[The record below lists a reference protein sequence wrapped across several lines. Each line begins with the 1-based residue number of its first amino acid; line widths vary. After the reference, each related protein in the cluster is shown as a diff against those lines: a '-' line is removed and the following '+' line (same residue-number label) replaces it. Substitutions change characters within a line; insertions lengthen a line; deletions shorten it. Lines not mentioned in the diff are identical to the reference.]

1 VDEEDITATF
11 MSDAA
16 VGAVHQ
22 AASDLLAVFQAELS
36 EASMTIELA
45 DGTEGTFNLR
55 DAGVVELVANFLL
68 NGMTPEQFLSQRE
81 PIEASYTATAKDKY
95 GVEFDLA
102 GDLVFAVEATPDKAK
117 ADFLAI
123 LEIEAGL
130 ITAADVVVDEEDI
143 TATFMS
149 DAAVGAV
156 HQAASDL
163 LAVFQAEL
171 SEASMTIELADGT
184 EGTFNLRD
192 AGVVELVANFLLNG
206 MTPEQFLSQR
216 EPIEA
221 SYTATAK
228 DKYGVEFDL
237 AGDLVFAVEATPDKA
252 KADFLAILEIE
263 AGLITAADVVV
274 DEEDITATFMSDAAV
289 GAVHQAASDLLAV
302 FQAELSE
309 ASMTIELA
317 DGTEGTFNLRD
328 AGVVELVA
336 NFLLNGMTP
345 EQFLSQREPIEAS
358 YTATAKD
365 KYGVEFD
372 LAGDLV
378 FAVEATPDKAKADLP
393 CDPGDRG
400 GPDHGG
406 RCCSG

>member
-1 VDEEDITATF
+1 
-11 MSDAA
+11 
-16 VGAVHQ
+16 
-22 AASDLLAVFQAELS
+22 
-36 EASMTIELA
+36 MTIELA
-45 DGTEGTFNLR
+45 DGTERTFDLR

-68 NGMTPEQFLSQRE
+68 DGMTPEQFLSQRD
-81 PIEASYTATAKDKY
+81 PILATYTATATDKY

-102 GDLVFAVEATPDKAK
+102 GDLVFAVEATSGKAK

-206 MTPEQFLSQR
+206 MSPAEFLAQR
-216 EPIEA
+216 DPILA
-221 SYTATAK
+221 TYTATAT
-228 DKYGVEFDL
+228 DKYGVELIWQATSSLRLRRHLTRPRRTSL
-237 AGDLVFAVEATPDKA
+237 AKLADRKRPPDHGERSRRCCSWMKR
-252 KADFLAILEIE
+252 ISRS
-263 AGLITAADVVV
+263 
-274 DEEDITATFMSDAAV
+274 TFMSDAAV

-345 EQFLSQREPIEAS
+345 EQFLSQRDPIEAS
-358 YTATAKD
+358 LHSD
-365 KYGVEFD
+365 GEGQV
-372 LAGDLV
+372 
-378 FAVEATPDKAKADLP
+378 
-393 CDPGDRG
+393 
-400 GPDHGG
+400 
-406 RCCSG
+406 RC